1 MREGNNGLNMPL
13 ETILLFL
20 ITDLTFCFTPGP
32 ATMVTVSHALP
43 AGRQGGMRG
52 ALGPIAGINVGNFI
66 WYSLTAIGLIAMIQA
81 FPTVYMAL
89 RWLGVIYLAFLGA
102 MMLRG
107 ASQNLGGSTAKA
119 EGFKR
124 GFLSGL
130 AVHMS
135 NPKALLFYTVI
146 IPPFVDPTGN
156 IWLQFGILA
165 GLTTLTETA
174 GLTFY
179 AALASRARSLGN
191 ADKVQDSFKYIAA
204 IVLICVAVLMAYLNL
219 EDAFRH
225 AESGADLAFN
235 GVKGLL
241 G

>member
-1 MREGNNGLNMPL
+1 MPF

-52 ALGPIAGINVGNFI
+52 AFGPIVGINVGNFI
-66 WYSLTAIGLIAMIQA
+66 WYALTAFGLIAMIQA
-81 FPTVYMAL
+81 FPSAYAVL
-89 RWLGVIYLAFLGA
+89 RWLGVAYLAWLGVA
-102 MMLRG
+102 MLRG
-107 ASQNLGGSTAKA
+107 ARQNLSGSAATA

-135 NPKALLFYTVI
+135 NPKALFFYTVI
-146 IPPFVDPTGN
+146 IPPFVDPADN
-156 IWLQFGILA
+156 LWVQFGILA
-165 GLTTLTETA
+165 GLTIFTETA

-191 ADKVQDSFKYIAA
+191 ADRVQDIFKYVAA
-204 IVLICVAVLMAYLNL
+204 AVLICVALVMAFLNL
-219 EDAFRH
+219 EEA
-225 AESGADLAFN
+225 GVDLVFN
-235 GVKGLL
+235 GVKG
-241 G
+241 GFG